1 MVWDKEALYAVAT
14 NLIEEIHPTLPAG
27 LRLTIMLA
35 AEDDDNGFN
44 VVLASSLELHVL
56 FDSLV
61 ECADEVAAFMK
72 AGLAESPDQRIV
84 KDKEPT

>member
-35 AEDDDNGFN
+35 AEDDD
-44 VVLASSLELHVL
+44 
-56 FDSLV
+56 V
-61 ECADEVAAFMK
+61 E
-72 AGLAESPDQRIV
+72 G
-84 KDKEPT
+84 

>member
-35 AEDDDNGFN
+35 AEDDDDGDQ
-44 VVLASSLELHVL
+44 ALHPRLLKNALLL
-56 FDSLV
+56 FWFV
-61 ECADEVAAFMK
+61 HMFV
-72 AGLAESPDQRIV
+72 
-84 KDKEPT
+84 